1 MRKLLVITALL
12 LFAGISFG
20 QTLKKGGVV
29 SLHPMEVTLNPGVS
43 IDQYLD
49 FWVNK
54 LLPEAEKVF
63 PEMTAQI
70 LKGIRT
76 DNKTDFAGY
85 YRYESLE
92 AFLKYWNEDGT
103 PTEKGAAAMAKLQ
116 PLIDEAN
123 NLGTY
128 TQTPGDWVIITP

>member
-1 MRKLLVITALL
+1 MKKLLVITALV
-12 LFAGISFG
+12 LFAGMAFG
-20 QTLKKGGVV
+20 QTLTKGGVV
-29 SLHPMEVTLNPGVS
+29 SLHRMEVTLNPGVS
-43 IDQYLD
+43 MEKYLD

-63 PEMTAQI
+63 PEIKAQI

-76 DNKTDFAGY
+76 DNKNQFAGY
-85 YRYESLE
+85 YCYESLE
-92 AFLKYWNEDGT
+92 AFRKYWNEDGT

-116 PLIDEAN
+116 PLIDESN
-123 NLGTY
+123 KLGTY